1 MKILSQS
8 LEESMCREVCVRLY
22 KNGVG
27 DGVESMML
35 KLGFVGCVEEECSRV
50 VEKGVVEKG
59 VVEKGVVEKGVV
71 EKGVVEKGV
80 VLPWCGEVI
89 EGCCV
94 CLKLNNGLYTQ
105 CRKRKELGEYC
116 KVCNGSVGRNGGVAV
131 YGTVKER
138 LSCGIEEYKDP
149 RGRKI
154 VSYMSVMRK
163 LNISKLEAEEGAR
176 KLGWEIPLCHFEESK
191 TKRGRPKKEVLEDD
205 KSGSC
210 CKKRGRPRKEKEL
223 VSSSVGEDLIASL
236 MCEQEQLKVNEV
248 LECNS
253 GVNIV
258 KNVSEELDKDMDE
271 DMDEEETKVIKVEI
285 GGKTYL
291 RSEENML
298 YDIES
303 HDAVGMWNEESNIIE
318 ELNEEEEEEEEKE
331 KEE

>member
-22 KNGVG
+22 KSGVG

-35 KLGFVGCVEEECSRV
+35 KLGFVGCVEEECSSV
-50 VEKGVVEKG
+50 VEKGVVEK
-59 VVEKGVVEKGVV
+59 V
-71 EKGVVEKGV
+71 VVEKGV
-80 VLPWCGEVI
+80 VLPWCGSVI

-138 LSCGIEEYKDP
+138 LSCGIEEYKDG
-149 RGRKI
+149 RGRKT

-258 KNVSEELDKDMDE
+258 KNVSEELDE

-318 ELNEEEEEEEEKE
+318 ELNEEEEEDEDEGDGARFGDIINNDQEETEEE
-331 KEE
+331 EE